1 MAHKIKLVKDKIEV
15 LTDGWPGKPA
25 LAKIKALPGRKWDA
39 DRKIWW
45 LPASPDGVAAA
56 VALAAELCYVV
67 GDDLLKQ
74 ASDQARK
81 EDGVF
86 AVQDAFIDDDVAAW
100 AFQRQGSKALARNDR
115 YILGDDMG
123 LGKTRQYQ
131 MALPKAKKCGLL
143 VICPASIKG
152 VHEKEL
158 RKWRKDF
165 KKITIISGRGNFRYP
180 KTGECV
186 IINFDILP
194 KVVELE
200 TMDVP
205 ADLIVVVDEA
215 HNCKNY
221 KALRTKR
228 VTKIIERAW
237 LAWLLTGTAL
247 QNRPGELWTI
257 LQVGGLIEKAGLTF
271 GRFCALFGAK
281 KGQYG
286 MVWGAPRPEIAEI
299 LKRVMLRREKGE
311 VLQDLPEKVYSSV
324 PVEIF

>member
-1 MAHKIKLVKDKIEV
+1 MAHKIKMVGEKIEV

-25 LAKIKALPGRKWDA
+25 LAKIKALPGRKWDG

-45 LPASPDGVAAA
+45 LPASPDGIAAA

-74 ASDQARK
+74 ASDQAK
-81 EDGVF
+81 QDASVF
-86 AVQDAFIDDDVAAW
+86 AVQDAFIDKDKKAW
-100 AFQRQGSKALARNDR
+100 KFQREGSKALARNSR

-123 LGKTRQYQ
+123 LGKTRQTL
-131 MALPKAKKCGLL
+131 MALPPAKECSGL
-143 VICPASIKG
+143 VISPASIKG
-152 VHEKEL
+152 VWEAEIK
-158 RKWRKDF
+158 KWRPEF
-165 KKITIISGRGNFRYP
+165 KVTVISGRGNFRYP
-180 KTGECV
+180 KTGEII

-194 KVVELE
+194 KVDELE
-200 TMDVP
+200 KMQIP
-205 ADLIVVVDEA
+205 ADLIVAVDEA

-228 VTKIIERAW
+228 VTKIIEGADQ
-237 LAWLLTGTAL
+237 AWLLTGTAL

-257 LQVGGLIEKAGLTF
+257 LNVGGLVEKAGLTF
-271 GRFCALFGAK
+271 GRFCGLFGAK

-286 MVWGAPRPEIAEI
+286 MVWGAPRPEMAEI

-311 VLQDLPEKVYSSV
+311 VLQDLPEKVYSKV
-324 PVEIF
+324 PVDIF